1 MELEKYG
8 GKPIYY
14 KCDVSNYQEVEKI
27 VAKTYS
33 DMKKIDIL
41 VNNAGIVAGKSVLDL
56 SIQEIE
62 KVTGFQRHFFI
73 LYKNLKSCELFGAC
87 LFNEA
92 NFA

>member
-1 MELEKYG
+1 MELENFG

-33 DMKKIDIL
+33 DMKNIDIL
-41 VNNAGIVAGKSVLDL
+41 VNNAGIVAGKSVLEL

-62 KVTGFQRHFFI
+62 KVTGFKKKFFI
-73 LYKNLKSCELFGAC
+73 LDKKI
-87 LFNEA
+87 
-92 NFA
+92 